1 MSGRWRIV
9 LVLLAVGLGLAS
21 CRYDGAQS
29 LPLPGGAG
37 TSGKTYHVTAVFADV
52 TDLVPQS
59 AVRVNDVAVGTV
71 EKIHLVGYQARVTM
85 RLERKVVLPANAVA
99 DIRQTSLLGEK
110 YVSLGPPD
118 GVAAQGRLKDGAL
131 IPETRT
137 SRNAEVEEVFSALAA
152 LLNGGGVGQLQT
164 INVELSSALSGR
176 EDKIRDVLNQL
187 NDLLGTLDSRKDE
200 VVRAIN
206 SLDQLATHLSAQRE
220 TIGKAIDDIAPGLKT
235 LADQRSQLTTLLAS
249 LSRLGTVG
257 TRVINAS
264 KDNTVADLQLLQP
277 ILAQLNTAQKSIV
290 PALELLTDFPFPSS
304 AANAVHGDVT
314 GLYASVDMNLGDF
327 LKAIS
332 GSQGNCPAGYF
343 FILGKCVG
351 LPNLSSPTTGG
362 SPSLPKLPSL
372 PNLGL
377 PGQTNSG
384 SGGSSGSSGSGS
396 SGSSGGGLLP
406 SLPGIPL
413 GPSAVAN
420 THRTDIARLLLGGLR

>member
-1 MSGRWRIV
+1 MSRRWRI
-9 LVLLAVGLGLAS
+9 LLGLLAVALGLAS

-37 TSGKTYHVTAVFADV
+37 TSGKTYHVTAIFADV

-71 EKIHLVGYQARVTM
+71 EKIRLVGYQAKVTM

-110 YVSLGPPD
+110 YVSLAPPD
-118 GVAAQGRLKDGAL
+118 GAAAKGRLKDGAV

-176 EDKIRDVLNQL
+176 EDKVRDVLNQL

-206 SLDQLATHLSAQRE
+206 SLDQLAGHLSAQRE

-257 TRVINAS
+257 TRVISAS

-314 GLYASVDMNLGDF
+314 GLYASVDMNIGDV

-332 GSQGNCPAGYF
+332 GSQGNCPSGAL
-343 FILGKCVG
+343 FILGQCVG

-362 SPSLPKLPSL
+362 SPSLPSLPSL
-372 PNLGL
+372 PKLGL
-377 PGQTNSG
+377 PNS
-384 SGGSSGSSGSGS
+384 SSPGSSGSSGP
-396 SGSSGGGLLP
+396 GGGLLP

-413 GPSAVAN
+413 GPSSVAN
-420 THRTDIARLLLGGLR
+420 THRTDISLLLLGGLR

>member
-1 MSGRWRIV
+1 MIRRWWT
-9 LVLLAVGLGLAS
+9 VLLLLVVGLAAAS

-37 TSGKTYHVTAVFADV
+37 TSGKTYHVTAIFADV

-71 EKIHLVGYQARVTM
+71 EKIRLVGYRAKVTM
-85 RLERKVVLPANAVA
+85 RLERKVVLPANTVA

-110 YVSLGPPD
+110 FVSLGPPD
-118 GVAAQGRLKDGAL
+118 GVAAKGRLQDGAV

-152 LLNGGGVGQLQT
+152 LLNGGGVAQLQT

-176 EDKIRDVLNQL
+176 EDKVRDVLNQL
-187 NDLLGTLDSRKDE
+187 NDLLGTLDGRKDE

-206 SLDQLATHLSAQRE
+206 SLDQLAGHLSAQRE
-220 TIGKAIDDIAPGLKT
+220 TIGKAIDDITPGIRT
-235 LADQRSQLTTLLAS
+235 LADQRPQLTTLLAS

-257 TRVINAS
+257 TRVISAS

-290 PALELLTDFPFPSS
+290 PALELFTDFPFPSS

-327 LKAIS
+327 LRGLT
-332 GSQGNCPAGYF
+332 GSQGNCPAGQIF
-343 FILGKCVG
+343 LGGKCVG
-351 LPNLSSPTTGG
+351 LPNLSSPNGG
-362 SPSLPKLPSL
+362 SPLPGGLPSL
-372 PNLGL
+372 PDLGL
-377 PGQTNSG
+377 PGQSN
-384 SGGSSGSSGSGS
+384 SGSSGSAGS

-420 THRTDIARLLLGGLR
+420 THRTDISLLLLGGLR

>member
-1 MSGRWRIV
+1 MMRRRWS
-9 LVLLAVGLGLAS
+9 LFMVLLVELGLAS

-37 TSGKTYHVTAVFADV
+37 TSGKTYHVTAIFADV

-71 EKIHLVGYQARVTM
+71 EKIRLIGYQAKVTM

-118 GVAAQGRLKDGAL
+118 GVAPNGRLQNGAV

-137 SRNAEVEEVFSALAA
+137 SRNAEVEEVFSALAG
-152 LLNGGGVGQLQT
+152 LLNGGGVAQLQT
-164 INVELSSALSGR
+164 INVELSSALNGR
-176 EDKIRDVLNQL
+176 EDKVRDVLNQL
-187 NDLLGTLDSRKDE
+187 NDLLGTLDGRKDE
-200 VVRAIN
+200 VVRAIT
-206 SLDQLATHLSAQRE
+206 SLDQLATHLSAQRD
-220 TIGKAIDDIAPGLKT
+220 TIGKAIDNIAPGLET

-304 AANAVHGDVT
+304 ASNAVHGDVT
-314 GLYASVDMNLGDF
+314 GLYASVDMNLPDV
-327 LKAIS
+327 LSAIS
-332 GSQGNCPAGYF
+332 GSQGNCPSGQL
-343 FILGKCVG
+343 FIGNKCVG
-351 LPNLSSPTTGG
+351 LPNLSSSGG
-362 SPSLPKLPSL
+362 GLPSL
-372 PNLGL
+372 PSL
-377 PGQTNSG
+377 PALPKIPGITG
-384 SGGSSGSSGSGS
+384 PSSTSSSAPSSPPS
-396 SGSSGGGLLP
+396 SGSSGGGVQP

-420 THRTDIARLLLGGLR
+420 THRGDITLLLLGGLR